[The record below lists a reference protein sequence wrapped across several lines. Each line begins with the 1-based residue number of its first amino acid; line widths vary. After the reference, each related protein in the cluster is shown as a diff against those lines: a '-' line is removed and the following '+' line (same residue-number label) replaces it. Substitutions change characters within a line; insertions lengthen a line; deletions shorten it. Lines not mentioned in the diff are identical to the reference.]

1 MTTAQEKERE
11 PGFDYLVLMKC
22 AKIEEDFLAPTWGED
37 NPTALKRGVFLFCA
51 LVVSLLARLGSDAR
65 CAAPW
70 PWPCV
75 QVQGEAKRPWNQAG
89 VELQPFYL
97 ALPLDRL
104 LTFSQLHIPS
114 RPMSKTIP
122 IAQVRIH

>member
-1 MTTAQEKERE
+1 
-11 PGFDYLVLMKC
+11 MKC

-37 NPTALKRGVFLFCA
+37 NPTALKRGMFLFCV
-51 LVVSLLARLGSDAR
+51 LVMSLLARLVSEAR
-65 CAAPW
+65 CAASR

-89 VELQPFYL
+89 VDLQPFYL

-104 LTFSQLHIPS
+104 LTFSQCIFSLC
-114 RPMSKTIP
+114 
-122 IAQVRIH
+122 Q